1 MEEKIVVKF
10 TRQILHAF
18 WLSQPP
24 MYIFN
29 Y

>member
-1 MEEKIVVKF
+1 MEEKIVVKL

-18 WLSQPP
+18 WLSQQPL
-24 MYIFN
+24 YIFN